1 MSLFDTG
8 ASYNADKCANISIIE
23 ATNFDTCNTLQV
35 VNGPKVM
42 HGHIKQ
48 TEDKVVG
55 KPFHQSCV
63 R

>member
-1 MSLFDTG
+1 MSLFDIG
-8 ASYNADKCANISIIE
+8 ASISITE
-23 ATNFDTCNTLQV
+23 ATNFDTCSKIQV

-48 TEDKVVG
+48 TEGKFVG